1 VQLRLGVLQMA
12 KRPDA
17 EVLEYILMNLRL
29 LAFKA
34 QETDFGSL
42 SSMLEVAVMEAEF
55 RLSSA
60 QHPDALGE
68 FSNPL
73 K

>member
-1 VQLRLGVLQMA
+1 MA
-12 KRPDA
+12 KRSDA

-29 LAFKA
+29 LAFKS
-34 QETDFGSL
+34 QETDLGSL

-60 QHPDALGE
+60 QRPSALGE
-68 FSNPL
+68 FPDPL
-73 K
+73 S